1 MEQILPLIV
10 GFLMAALLGKFFI
23 PGILLV
29 AHEKSL
35 FDLPDARKVHTT
47 PIPRL
52 GGVTF
57 FPVILFV
64 TSVISLFLFYYCDH
78 CENFF
83 STHIISECLGL
94 VAGLTLLYVI
104 GVGDDLVGVRYSRK
118 FLIQIVS
125 ALLIPAAGLWI
136 NDFYGLFGI
145 GEIPSYIGIPFTV
158 LLTVFVTNAINLI
171 DGIDGLASGLS
182 TVALGMFGVTFAIEG
197 LWMYSLMA
205 FVCVGVIVPFFCY
218 NVFGNV
224 EKHHKI
230 FMGDTGSL
238 TLGFIL
244 SLMAI
249 KYSMYNGEADH
260 SVDGA
265 PLMTAFSML
274 LVPCLDVLRVVMGRL
289 RRKAHPFKPDRTHLH
304 HKFLLMGLKPRTSM
318 MLILL
323 MAVAYIVLTY
333 ALINVGVPA
342 NVVFILVLMIWII
355 SNIWFSIVI
364 RRRGKMGLC

>member
-1 MEQILPLIV
+1 MEHLFPV
-10 GFLMAALLGKFFI
+10 VAGFLLAALLGRIFI
-23 PGILLV
+23 PGILVV
-29 AHEKSL
+29 AHQKHL
-35 FDLPDARKVHTT
+35 FDLPDARKVHTA

-64 TSVISLFLFYYCDH
+64 MCVVFLFMSRYITSYSL
-78 CENFF
+78 FF
-83 STHIISECLGL
+83 STHIISEFLGL
-94 VAGLTLLYVI
+94 LGGLTLLYVI

-118 FLIQIVS
+118 FLIQIIS
-125 ALLIPAAGLWI
+125 ALLIPAAGLYI

-145 GEIPSYIGIPFTV
+145 GEIPSYVGIPFTV

-182 TVALGMFGVTFAIEG
+182 IVALGMFGFTFAVEG
-197 LWMYSLMA
+197 LWMYTLLA
-205 FVCVGVIVPFFCY
+205 FVCVGILIPFFCY
-218 NVFGNV
+218 NVFGDV
-224 EKHHKI
+224 QKQHKI

-249 KYSMYNGEADH
+249 KYSMYNGEADQ

-323 MAVAYIVLTY
+323 MAVAFIVLTY
-333 ALINVGVPA
+333 SLINVGIPA
-342 NVVFILVLMIWII
+342 NVVFVLVLLIWII
-355 SNIWFSIVI
+355 VNIWFSIVI
-364 RRRGKMGLC
+364 RDRGKRGLC